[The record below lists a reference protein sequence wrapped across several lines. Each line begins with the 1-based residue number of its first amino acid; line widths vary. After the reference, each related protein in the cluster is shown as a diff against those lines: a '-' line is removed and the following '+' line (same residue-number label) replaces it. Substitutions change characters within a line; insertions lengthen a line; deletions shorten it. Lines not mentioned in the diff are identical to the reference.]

1 MHPIYPVQPRT
12 KIVATIGPACWDE
25 PVLRNLLTSG
35 VSVARFNF
43 SHAEHT
49 QTALKIALVRR
60 IASDANLNVAV
71 LADLQGPRIR
81 VGVLPPGVTLPPGSV
96 VTLDTRAARYRP
108 GVIPV
113 DYAGF
118 ASDVQPGD
126 VILLD
131 EGLMSLTVES
141 AEPDLGRIV
150 CRVRVGG
157 LLTSNKG
164 INVPNRPLGVPTIT
178 EKDRHDLSF
187 AMEYGADMVALSFVR
202 SGADIVQGRKLVAA
216 LTGRYIPIIAKIE
229 NTTAVDNF
237 TEILAEADGVM
248 VARGD
253 MGVEMPP
260 EALPGIQK
268 RIIAACNLAAKPVI
282 TATQMLDSMIRNP
295 RPTRAEATD
304 VANAV
309 LDGTDGIMLSG
320 ETATGKY
327 PVQAVQTMARIALEA
342 EKLFDY
348 EGWADKIAREKGSI
362 RGSTSGSGATS
373 GMPGMSVGRRE
384 GNSGLTPTSNQEIS
398 EILCQAADRISDRIQ
413 ARAIITLTRT
423 GTSARLI
430 SKYRPRS
437 NLIAVTD
444 NPDTCKALA
453 VCWGAR
459 VLKLDRYSG
468 TLSAMAAAEQ
478 TAIEQNMIAEGDLL
492 VFIGGLGLP
501 FAGQTNLL
509 KVQIAGAPHET
520 PSDIAADDH
529 HL

>member
-1 MHPIYPVQPRT
+1 MHPLQPRT

-25 PVLRNLLTSG
+25 PVLRALLTSG

-43 SHAEHT
+43 SHAEHK
-49 QTALKIALVRR
+49 QTARQIALVRR
-60 IASDANLNVAV
+60 IANEANLNVAI
-71 LADLQGPRIR
+71 LADLQGPRVR
-81 VGVLPPGVTLPPGSV
+81 VGALPPGVALTPGTA
-96 VTLDTRAARYRP
+96 VTLDSRATVYSP

-113 DYAGF
+113 DYPGLA
-118 ASDVQPGD
+118 ADVQPGD

-131 EGLMSLTVES
+131 EGLMSLKVEG
-141 AEPDLGRIV
+141 AAPAAGRIV
-150 CRVRVGG
+150 GRVLVGG

-187 AMEYGADMVALSFVR
+187 AMEHGADLVALSFVR
-202 SGADIVQGRKLVAA
+202 SGADMEEGRKLVAA
-216 LTGRYIPIIAKIE
+216 QTDRYVPIIAKIE
-229 NTTAVDNF
+229 SATAVDNF
-237 TEILAEADGVM
+237 AEILAEADGVM

-260 EALPGIQK
+260 EVLPAIQK
-268 RIIAACNLAAKPVI
+268 RLIAACNLAAKPVI

-304 VANAV
+304 VANAI

-327 PVQAVQTMARIALEA
+327 PVEAVQTMARIALEA

-348 EGWADKIAREKGSI
+348 EGWADKLAGKNDSTGDN
-362 RGSTSGSGATS
+362 TSGIAAPRAGN
-373 GMPGMSVGRRE
+373 
-384 GNSGLTPTSNQEIS
+384 NSGLPLVSNQEIA
-398 EILCQAADRISDRIQ
+398 EILCQAADRISDRLQ
-413 ARAIITLTRT
+413 ASAIIALTRT

-437 NLIAVTD
+437 NLLAITD

-453 VCWGAR
+453 VCWGVR
-459 VLKLDRYSG
+459 VLKLDRYRG
-468 TLSAMAAAEQ
+468 TLSTMSAAEQ
-478 TAIEQNMIAEGDLL
+478 TAIAQGMIAAGDLL
-492 VFIGGLGLP
+492 VFLGGLGLP

-509 KVQIAGAPHET
+509 KVQIAGAPYELN
-520 PSDIAADDH
+520 DDNIIVDDDRS
-529 HL
+529 